1 MREKEILRTGKK
13 WKLIKVVS
21 SSPSLSMVHQVQGLM
36 NSMVVRGQDSAFS
49 LTKKKSFSVFLIQTQ
64 TKPCSSLLI
73 LKTCWSY
80 YWLRDTV
87 RPLITHQGCKI
98 QDSHGEAQTWC
109 PGQTSHGE
117 GVWSQAR
124 VNPGAHP
131 GLSYPGSGVQVKVIE
146 RSYSIICLEYN
157 SACQISY

>member
-1 MREKEILRTGKK
+1 MHILHIILTTAYIESIFP
-13 WKLIKVVS
+13 L
-21 SSPSLSMVHQVQGLM
+21 
-36 NSMVVRGQDSAFS
+36 S
-49 LTKKKSFSVFLIQTQ
+49 LTKKKRFSVFLIQTQ
-64 TKPCSSLLI
+64 TKPCWPLLI

-80 YWLRDTV
+80 CWLRDTV

-98 QDSHGEAQTWC
+98 QDSRGEAQTLC

-131 GLSYPGSGVQVKVIE
+131 GLSYSGSGVQVKVIE
-146 RSYSIICLEYN
+146 RWYSIICLEYN